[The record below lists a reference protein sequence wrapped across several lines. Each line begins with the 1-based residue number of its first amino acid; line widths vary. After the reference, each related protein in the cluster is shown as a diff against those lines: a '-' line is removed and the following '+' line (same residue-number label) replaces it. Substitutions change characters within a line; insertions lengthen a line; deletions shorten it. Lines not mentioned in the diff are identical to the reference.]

1 MGHPNPRFAWRSRF
15 SGFLYKMSRDEPC
28 RTVVSQQGRYDG
40 PFHWRNRKCRTDEF
54 RRLQGFP
61 DSYDIP
67 HNSIV
72 AVKQIG
78 NSVAPPVARALGMA
92 LRFQIEG
99 VQKFE
104 LPLLEADESLSFDKR
119 KGVRARESGA
129 KKKMQYSEISQLSFF
144 NQRDEPS
151 DFVDFSDLRRQGR
164 SVITRSMDSGI
175 CLVQIVEDEKSS
187 CVGELRLKF
196 FGPVSKKLSS
206 LDVSILADEFTAEHL
221 VSMWQQ
227 AHKLVSEVTSFESLH
242 PLWGHFTEPYPKF
255 EAKFESSDLGD
266 ASQLQRIALSES
278 RGGRLIPYDEISH
291 LTTEPELFL
300 KHGRDIGFDIRTSNT
315 NRTIPEGVFRIC
327 YPFTLPK
334 SLRND
339 YLWSPAGQSK
349 RFDV

>member
-1 MGHPNPRFAWRSRF
+1 
-15 SGFLYKMSRDEPC
+15 
-28 RTVVSQQGRYDG
+28 
-40 PFHWRNRKCRTDEF
+40 
-54 RRLQGFP
+54 
-61 DSYDIP
+61 
-67 HNSIV
+67 
-72 AVKQIG
+72 
-78 NSVAPPVARALGMA
+78 MA